1 MMCGKDMGL
10 KIDYVTEYG
19 ITCND
24 AICVMSNTMASKE
37 ILINADGSLTKGFKI
52 NYNGKIYA
60 SQAAYEANAAP
71 IGGFGNNFDLNASA
85 GKTQYN
91 IIKQCYI
98 NLKTMTGFTDGVD
111 C

>member
-1 MMCGKDMGL
+1 MMCGNVMGL
-10 KIDYVTEYG
+10 KIDYVTDYG

-24 AICVMSNTMASKE
+24 AICVMANTMTSKE
-37 ILINADGSLTKGFKI
+37 TIINADGSLTKVFKI

-71 IGGFGNNFDLNASA
+71 IGGFGNGFDLDASA

-91 IIKQCYI
+91 IIKQCYL
-98 NLKTMTGFTDGVD
+98 NLKTITGFTDGVD

>member
-1 MMCGKDMGL
+1 MCGKDMGL
-10 KIDYVTEYG
+10 KIDYVTNYG

-24 AICVMSNTMASKE
+24 AICVMADVFTSKE
-37 ILINADGSLTKGFKI
+37 IIVNDDGSLSKGFKI

-71 IGGFGNNFDLNASA
+71 IGGFGNEFDLNASA

-91 IIKQCYI
+91 IIKQCYV
-98 NLKTMTGFTDGVD
+98 NLKTITGFTDGVD

>member
-1 MMCGKDMGL
+1 MICGKDMGL
-10 KIDYVTEYG
+10 KIDYVTDYG

-24 AICVMSNTMASKE
+24 AICVMSNSMTSKE
-37 ILINADGSLTKGFKI
+37 TIVNADGSLTKVFKI

-71 IGGFGNNFDLNASA
+71 IGGFGNGFDLDASA

-91 IIKQCYI
+91 IIKQCYL
-98 NLKTMTGFTDGVD
+98 NLKTITGFTDGVD